1 MIEGENMKKIIAF
14 ICSFLI
20 TNTICTY
27 TVSNAEDDTALY
39 ELASSLGADT
49 DYLNI
54 PNFKHHVQER
64 AFSHEVY
71 LRFLEN
77 CTNYEASNNPE
88 GELFMGLSGGLCYG
102 ISAVQMLSHNGVI
115 SPSDIVNG
123 AETLCEISYSP
134 ETDVILSGYHTSQVY
149 YDNNY
154 LINYRPIE
162 INSRTQCDELIKTAE
177 RNMAENRY
185 FVILYAG
192 DNAHAVTGIGIADG
206 SWKYG
211 GVEFDKCILTLDS
224 NSYIDENTA
233 DPFRKESCIF
243 INSKTKEY
251 YVPKYKFGTISGSVQ
266 KQIITIDDDEIVNYH
281 GVIAPTV
288 SIERDLPETASM
300 ILEKSDLKRYDV
312 TVKDKEGNEHSL
324 SELGNKIGFIG
335 NAMYYI
341 QGRDFHID
349 VSDRTQFGKNYN
361 DKFSI
366 STQGWYFEGETVNG
380 HGIFDVN
387 GQNQS
392 VSAKGGEKTDYIM
405 TVKYN
410 EGNYPCTPHFNWSF
424 SGETASNLKTEITEK
439 GMILHSDGSIETKI
453 STADVTFNEKG
464 GISDAA
470 AFPCEETIT
479 AVNDVLVTFD
489 DNNKLCFYI
498 DPDGDGVFG
507 KAVEKGDV
515 NSDGIIDG
523 RDASAVLAAYA
534 KCSADK
540 KYTSYLNSSLSDY
553 NNDNIIDGRDA
564 SDILTYYAQ
573 KSVNF

>member
-1 MIEGENMKKIIAF
+1 MIEGGNMKKIIAF

-39 ELASSLGADT
+39 ELTSSLGADT

-54 PNFKHHVQER
+54 PNFKHHVQDR

-224 NSYIDENTA
+224 NSYILEQRAMKNSDERQIA
-233 DPFRKESCIF
+233 LS
-243 INSKTKEY
+243 TKSQAMLSGVMFCAHCGGRMTSNMHTE
-251 YVPKYKFGTISGSVQ
+251 KY
-266 KQIITIDDDEIVNYH
+266 
-281 GVIAPTV
+281 
-288 SIERDLPETASM
+288 
-300 ILEKSDLKRYDV
+300 
-312 TVKDKEGNEHSL
+312 TVKSTGEVKEKHYL
-324 SELGNKIGFIG
+324 R
-335 NAMYYI
+335 YI
-341 QGRDFHID
+341 CYHRSRKLCDCDG
-349 VSDRTQFGKNYN
+349 
-361 DKFSI
+361 
-366 STQGWYFEGETVNG
+366 
-380 HGIFDVN
+380 
-387 GQNQS
+387 QS
-392 VSAKGGEKTDYIM
+392 VYSAEKVDKAVIE
-405 TVKYN
+405 VVA
-410 EGNYPCTPHFNWSF
+410 SIF
-424 SGETASNLKTEITEK
+424 SK
-439 GMILHSDGSIETKI
+439 
-453 STADVTFNEKG
+453 
-464 GISDAA
+464 ISDAPDETELRKEYNKEMQKCRA
-470 AFPCEETIT
+470 KQTKLGTELKKYQKQYDKLNEEIANTLIGESFYSPEQLSTAMTTVQQRIT
-479 AVNDVLVTFD
+479 AINQQLEKIGNEMEQKKASMEKVRPMYEMFKGWAEEFRMATIEQKKMIISQVISRIEIGKGYKINIMLNMEYEQFCEGWNGL
-489 DNNKLCFYI
+489 NNL
-498 DPDGDGVFG
+498 
-507 KAVEKGDV
+507 
-515 NSDGIIDG
+515 
-523 RDASAVLAAYA
+523 
-534 KCSADK
+534 
-540 KYTSYLNSSLSDY
+540 
-553 NNDNIIDGRDA
+553 
-564 SDILTYYAQ
+564 
-573 KSVNF
+573 